1 MTLDLT
7 AAMQTYAAESQ
18 ELLEEMERALL
29 ALEAGRQD
37 PDLIDAIFRSA
48 HTIKGSSGM
57 FGLDAVVAFAHE
69 VETLLELVRSG
80 QRTIDTPLV
89 SLLLRCHDH
98 IAALVNSPPG
108 EDPQADLLVQ
118 GDALKTELQAWLGDA
133 SDDDRTSENV
143 WHISLRCGRELFRD
157 GMDPLSILRYLG
169 TLGELINVT
178 TLDDALPPI
187 ERMDPTACYLGFE
200 IDLRTETDKQTL
212 EAAFDFVR
220 ESSQVHLIPPGSKT
234 ALWAELIQALP
245 EGDDKLGEILVR
257 TGVLTRQELAAA
269 MGIQVI
275 DSPDKQLGEI
285 LVEQGLAPPEAVKAA
300 LGRQAQARRTGGE
313 RYVRVEADKL
323 DRLVDLVGELVI
335 SSTVTTLRSSH
346 SDDRALQEA
355 VATSARF
362 IEEVRDAALGL
373 RMVPI
378 GGTFNRF
385 QRVVHDLSQELG
397 KQIDLVISGGETELD
412 KTVVDR
418 IGDPLTHLVRNAID
432 HAIESPEERLAAG
445 KDPRGRLQLNAHHEN
460 GSILIELSDDG
471 RGFDRERIASKAI
484 ERGLIDSTEGI
495 PDQDVFQ
502 LIFAPGFSTAEQV
515 SNLSGRGVGMDVVK
529 RTIED
534 LRGTVELEN
543 RPGQGATVRLRMPL
557 TLAIIDGF
565 LVSVGDAR
573 YVVPLDTVEECM
585 ELGTVGRRDYLDLR
599 GEVLPFLRLRDLL
612 HDTTEAPARQSV
624 VVVSYAGKKAGL
636 VVDRLLGELQT
647 VIKPLGEVFSA
658 LKWISGCT
666 VLDVGQVGLIL
677 DVPVL
682 VAQAERREVTSGHHA
697 AALK

>member
-1 MTLDLT
+1 MTLDLS
-7 AAMQTYAAESQ
+7 AALQTYTVESQ

-29 ALEAGRQD
+29 ALEAGRED

-57 FGLDAVVAFAHE
+57 FGLDTVVAFAHE
-69 VETLLELVRSG
+69 VETLLEAVRSG
-80 QRTIDTPLV
+80 QQPIDGTLV
-89 SLLLRCHDH
+89 TLLLQCHDH
-98 IAALVNSPPG
+98 IAALVNSSLD
-108 EDPQADLLVQ
+108 EDTPADLLAQ
-118 GDALKTELQAWLGDA
+118 GDALTAQLHAWLGGAPDDTRT
-133 SDDDRTSENV
+133 SDDA
-143 WHISLRCGRELFRD
+143 WHISLRCGQELFRD

-169 TLGELINVT
+169 TLGELISVT
-178 TLDDALPPI
+178 TLDDALPNP
-187 ERMDPTACYLGFE
+187 ERMDPTSCYLGFE
-200 IDLRTETDKQTL
+200 IDLKTEADKQ
-212 EAAFDFVR
+212 EIHSAFEFIR
-220 ESSQVHLIPPGSKT
+220 ESSQVHLIPPGSKP
-234 ALWAELIQALP
+234 AQWAELIQALP
-245 EGDDKLGEILVR
+245 EGHDKLGEILVS
-257 TGVLTRQELAAA
+257 TGVLTRHELAAA

-275 DSPDKQLGEI
+275 DSPAKPLGDI
-285 LVEQGLAPPEAVKAA
+285 LVEQGLAPREAVNAA
-300 LGRQAQARRTGGE
+300 LGRQMHAGRAAGE

-335 SSTVTTLRSSH
+335 SSTVTTLRANH
-346 SDDRALQEA
+346 SNDRALQEA
-355 VATSARF
+355 VATSSRF

-378 GGTFNRF
+378 GGTFSRF
-385 QRVVHDLSQELG
+385 QRVVRDLSQELG
-397 KQIDLVISGGETELD
+397 KQIELVISGGETELD

-432 HAIESPEERLAAG
+432 HAIEPPEERLAAG

-484 ERGLIDSTEGI
+484 ERGLIDSAEGLA
-495 PDQDVFQ
+495 DQDVFQ

-543 RPGQGATVRLRMPL
+543 RHGQGATVRLRMPL

-585 ELGTVGRRDYLDLR
+585 ELGEVGRRDYLDLR

-612 HDTTEAPARQSV
+612 RDASEAPARQSV

-682 VAQAERREVTSGHHA
+682 VDQAERRDATSGHLT

>member
-1 MTLDLT
+1 MTLDLS
-7 AAMQTYAAESQ
+7 AALQTYTVESQ

-29 ALEAGRQD
+29 ALEAGRED

-57 FGLDAVVAFAHE
+57 FGLDTVVAFAHE
-69 VETLLELVRSG
+69 VETLLEAVRSG
-80 QRTIDTPLV
+80 QQPIDGTLV
-89 SLLLRCHDH
+89 TLLLQCHDH
-98 IAALVNSPPG
+98 IAALVNSSLD
-108 EDPQADLLVQ
+108 EDTPADLLAQ
-118 GDALKTELQAWLGDA
+118 GDALTAQLQAWLGGA
-133 SDDDRTSENV
+133 SDDTRASDDA
-143 WHISLRCGRELFRD
+143 WHISLRCGQELFRD

-169 TLGELINVT
+169 TLGELISVT
-178 TLDDALPPI
+178 TLDDALPNP
-187 ERMDPTACYLGFE
+187 ERMDPTSCYLGFE
-200 IDLRTETDKQTL
+200 IDLKTEADKQ
-212 EAAFDFVR
+212 EIHSAFEFIR
-220 ESSQVHLIPPGSKT
+220 ESSQVHLIPPGSKP
-234 ALWAELIQALP
+234 AQWAELIQALP
-245 EGDDKLGEILVR
+245 EGHDKLGEILVS
-257 TGVLTRQELAAA
+257 TGVLTRHELAAA

-275 DSPDKQLGEI
+275 DSPAKPLGDI
-285 LVEQGLAPPEAVKAA
+285 LVEHGLAPREAVNAA
-300 LGRQAQARRTGGE
+300 LGRQMHAGRTAGE

-335 SSTVTTLRSSH
+335 SSTVTTLRANH
-346 SDDRALQEA
+346 SNDRALQEA
-355 VATSARF
+355 VATSSRF

-378 GGTFNRF
+378 GGTFSRF
-385 QRVVHDLSQELG
+385 QRVVRDLSQELG
-397 KQIDLVISGGETELD
+397 KQIELVISGGETELD

-432 HAIESPEERLAAG
+432 HAIEPPEERLAAG

-484 ERGLIDSTEGI
+484 ERGLIDSAEGLA
-495 PDQDVFQ
+495 DQDVFQ

-543 RPGQGATVRLRMPL
+543 RHGQGATVRLRMPL

-585 ELGTVGRRDYLDLR
+585 ELGEVGRRDYLDLR
-599 GEVLPFLRLRDLL
+599 GEVLPFLRLRNLL
-612 HDTTEAPARQSV
+612 HDASEAPARQSV

-647 VIKPLGEVFSA
+647 VIKPLGEVFST

-682 VAQAERREVTSGHHA
+682 VDQAERRDATSGHLA